1 MAVLQQHD
9 KMEAMSSNAI
19 RKDEVMKDLFVRL
32 HDVLCR
38 QFEHKGIENMQT
50 KLENS
55 KLGIAPLRFE
65 PNISIMKKDV
75 ANLEKVSFLAT
86 NDKCSDKMCIGII
99 GFSQQLIA
107 FLDQGIYFQNWVD
120 VFKRKGL
127 NDVANLNPNIITKVG
142 SLMDEIFIKPKTMM
156 KTSDYNGSNVEDDKT
171 KLFQKHENMVL
182 SITHLQDHHKV
193 CLKSTIFIIDISNL
207 ID

>member
-1 MAVLQQHD
+1 MVVLQHND

-19 RKDEVMKDLFVRL
+19 RRDEVMKDLFVTL
-32 HDVLCR
+32 HDVLCK
-38 QFEHKGIENMQT
+38 QFEHKGIENKQT

-55 KLGIAPLRFE
+55 NLGIAPLRFE
-65 PNISIMKKDV
+65 PSISIMKKDV

-86 NDKCSDKMCIGII
+86 NVKCSDKMCIANI
-99 GFSQQLIA
+99 GFCQQLIA

-127 NDVANLNPNIITKVG
+127 NDVANLNPDIITKVE
-142 SLMDEIFIKPKTMM
+142 SLMDEIFIKTKTMM
-156 KTSDYNGSNVEDDKT
+156 RTFDYNGSNVKDDKT
-171 KLFQKHENMVL
+171 KLFQKNENLVL
-182 SITHLQDHHKV
+182 WITHLQDHHKV
-193 CLKSTIFIIDISNL
+193 CLKLTIFIIDISNL